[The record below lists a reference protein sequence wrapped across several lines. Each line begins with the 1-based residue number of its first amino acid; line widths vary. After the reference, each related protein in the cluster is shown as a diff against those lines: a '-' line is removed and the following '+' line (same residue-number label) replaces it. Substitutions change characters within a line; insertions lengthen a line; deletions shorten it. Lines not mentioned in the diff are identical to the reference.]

1 MDFSQTEYTFP
12 AGTSTLQNVAGGLRK
27 VFVSDPGLTLQLLLT
42 IPVVAAGMV
51 LHLSALQWIL
61 VVFTTLIFLVAGIF
75 RTAAILQTS
84 SDTSLSAFQVSRIRS
99 MGNALVVI
107 ASAISL
113 LTYAMVFIPRIIQ
126 LL

>member
-1 MDFSQTEYTFP
+1 M
-12 AGTSTLQNVAGGLRK
+12 RK

>member
-1 MDFSQTEYTFP
+1 MDFSQTEYTLP

-51 LHLSALQWIL
+51 LHLSALQWVL